1 MGIVV
6 LKIWLVILLVADVML
21 LFQAFSRV
29 ILFIAGRTGE
39 IDWTVYNIIVLR
51 MLAIAFIPFTAILL
65 YLKR

>member
-1 MGIVV
+1 MGIVI
-6 LKIWLVILLVADVML
+6 LKIWLVVLLVADVML